1 MIPISKPVYEYC
13 HIHMPSTGV
22 GGHCIPLYPWFLIK
36 EMEKKGKFGYVKLL
50 RTARELNDE
59 MVSYWA
65 ERIVMECMKI
75 SKPLNEI
82 KICIK
87 GITFREGV
95 NELYHSRNLALVKL
109 LMEKGLNVFVYDELF
124 SNAEVEKLGL
134 KYRKPED
141 VDIIFD
147 AFELKIGRG
156 NERRS

>member
-75 SKPLNEI
+75 GKPLNEI

-124 SNAEVEKLGL
+124 SNEEVEKLGL
-134 KYRKPED
+134 KYRKPKD